1 MEKDSALYQLMDIRM
16 NGVMNGITNG
26 DGEYQ
31 AILRRSDEY
40 SGKLERVG
48 LPVDIRQLIDH
59 YVSEQN
65 ALGSR
70 YGMLAYLLGFSDC
83 KTMFLGNAC
92 LQNRNRR
99 PKEVNPNTRSRKKG
113 LKQRLFFR
121 SLTRSKTVVTHCPQ
135 YRTLPRSAPQVPPIP
150 GCPSCC
156 RGTRI
161 KFLSCFSNSLIPY
174 ILKALSRFH
183 CSLISRI
190 FP

>member
-1 MEKDSALYQLMDIRM
+1 MEKDSALYQLMGIRMNGVM

-48 LPVDIRQLIDH
+48 LPVDVRQLIDR

-83 KTMFLGNAC
+83 KAIFLGKC
-92 LQNRNRR
+92 L
-99 PKEVNPNTRSRKKG
+99 PAEVKEMITE
-113 LKQRLFFR
+113 
-121 SLTRSKTVVTHCPQ
+121 
-135 YRTLPRSAPQVPPIP
+135 
-150 GCPSCC
+150 
-156 RGTRI
+156 
-161 KFLSCFSNSLIPY
+161 
-174 ILKALSRFH
+174 
-183 CSLISRI
+183 
-190 FP
+190 